1 VYCDEAWGNA
11 GAEASTIL
19 ISPFGIKLRYVARLQ
34 FTKDTNKCTNNIIEY
49 KAVLQMPHKLRAMGV
64 QHRIIKRDSKVIK
77 GRIEKEAIARDATL
91 ENCLALI
98 RKIENYFKGF
108 IVEYIERCKNAEADE
123 LAKAAARKTPLP

>member
-1 VYCDEAWGNA
+1 
-11 GAEASTIL
+11 
-19 ISPFGIKLRYVARLQ
+19 
-34 FTKDTNKCTNNIIEY
+34 
-49 KAVLQMPHKLRAMGV
+49 
-64 QHRIIKRDSKVIK
+64 VIK
-77 GRIEKEAIARDATL
+77 GHIEKEAIARDATL